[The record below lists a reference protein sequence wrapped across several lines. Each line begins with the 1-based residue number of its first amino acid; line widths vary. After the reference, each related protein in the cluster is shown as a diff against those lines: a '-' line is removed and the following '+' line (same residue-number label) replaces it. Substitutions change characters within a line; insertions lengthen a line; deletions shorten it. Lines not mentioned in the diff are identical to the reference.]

1 MPAVTVRRY
10 FVVKLAAT
18 VSLDDG
24 LVCKVTVAV
33 AAVKLPVT
41 VAVPVI
47 VQFCGFVVPLRAP
60 LKPENW

>member
-1 MPAVTVRRY
+1 
-10 FVVKLAAT
+10 VKLAAT